1 LEVALRIE
9 NGGLMLGKTAA
20 RMAWTT
26 SAIPL
31 NMARN
36 CFFDRKRLVASSM
49 DFETT
54 PH

>member
-1 LEVALRIE
+1 MCLLIFHSFRALAVALRIE

-36 CFFDRKRLVASSM
+36 
-49 DFETT
+49 
-54 PH
+54 